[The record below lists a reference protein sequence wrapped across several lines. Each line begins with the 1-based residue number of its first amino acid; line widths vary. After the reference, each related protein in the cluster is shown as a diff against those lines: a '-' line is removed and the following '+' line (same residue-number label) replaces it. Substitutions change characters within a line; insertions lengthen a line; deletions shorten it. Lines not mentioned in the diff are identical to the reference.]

1 MDIVFHNGTN
11 GGHPWVEFYPYT
23 PSASAGYAFLAIFGI
38 VTVMHFVLMF
48 PYRAAYFLPLVIGG
62 ICTSTYVGS
71 AMYRFRTRLE
81 HCIPVPYPL
90 SRLLTG
96 IKTGES
102 FGYYGR
108 AWSHHDRTDIRSWA
122 LQEMLILCAPPL
134 IAATIYIVLGRIIR
148 AFDAEHLSSMRPKR
162 MTLVFVLNDV
172 ICFCTQLGGAGV
184 QVTGDANIMNIGKK
198 VVLAGLIFSLL
209 VFIIFVAV
217 AVSFHRRLQRQPT
230 AVLGANPDLSWK
242 RYMWSLYVACAALAI
257 RNLVR
262 TIQFGA
268 NRTADIN
275 TKEVYIY
282 VFDAFLMALSMGVMV
297 VYHPGLLVKK
307 ARRAVKV
314 AQLGRPSTSEPNRNS
329 GSVPLIPLGGR

>member
-11 GGHPWVEFYPYT
+11 GGPPWVEFYPYT
-23 PSASAGYAFLAIFGI
+23 PSASAGYAFVAIFGI

-62 ICTSTYVGS
+62 IC
-71 AMYRFRTRLE
+71 
-81 HCIPVPYPL
+81 
-90 SRLLTG
+90 
-96 IKTGES
+96 ES

-134 IAATIYIVLGRIIR
+134 IAATIYMVLGRIIR

-162 MTLVFVLNDV
+162 LTLVFVLNDI

-209 VFIIFVAV
+209 IFIIFVAI

-230 AVLGANPDLSWK
+230 AILGANPDLSWK

-314 AQLGRPSTSEPNRNS
+314 AEFCRPSTSEPNRNS

>member
-11 GGHPWVEFYPYT
+11 GGSPWVEFYPYT
-23 PSASAGYAFLAIFGI
+23 PSAPAGYAFVVIFGI
-38 VTVMHFVLMF
+38 ATIIHFALMF

-62 ICTSTYVGS
+62 VCE
-71 AMYRFRTRLE
+71 A
-81 HCIPVPYPL
+81 
-90 SRLLTG
+90 
-96 IKTGES
+96 

-134 IAATIYIVLGRIIR
+134 VAATIYMVLGRIIR

-162 MTLVFVLNDV
+162 LTLVFVMNDI

-184 QVTGDANIMNIGKK
+184 QVTGDANVMNIGKK
-198 VVLAGLIFSLL
+198 VVLAGLIFSLFI
-209 VFIIFVAV
+209 FIIFVAI
-217 AVSFHRRLQRQPT
+217 AVTFHRRLQRESTPILT
-230 AVLGANPDLSWK
+230 MNPDLPWK
-242 RYMWSLYVACAALAI
+242 RYMVMLYVACGALAV

-275 TKEVYIY
+275 TKEAYIY
-282 VFDAFLMALSMGVMV
+282 IFDAFLMALAMGVMV
-297 VYHPGLLVKK
+297 VHHPGLLVKK
-307 ARRAVKV
+307 LRRAAKV
-314 AQLGRPSTSEPNRNS
+314 AEFCRPSTSEAYRTS
-329 GSVPLIPLGGR
+329 GGVPLIDRDPRPMST